1 MVQEDNWING
11 ARPDK
16 REEENMSKEDCGCDK
31 EVMVQAEETSG
42 HEETGGLTGRRLA
55 NGIWLIDDVVSA
67 ELCAELRSYLDEN
80 SDLYSERWG
89 EARNVQCEYINL
101 TDIRNAETRERLDGQ
116 VFKAVGR
123 ALAWVRREAGAG
135 ARLASDTGYCLR
147 RIWGETRLHSDGVM
161 GYGSP
166 ESDQIPVGSIR
177 SMSMIVSLNSD
188 YDEGQIRFPE
198 QDVELRL
205 EQGSALLF
213 PPYWTHP
220 HQVAAPVNGSR
231 YTINTWI
238 CER

>member
-1 MVQEDNWING
+1 
-11 ARPDK
+11 
-16 REEENMSKEDCGCDK
+16 MSKEDCGCNK
-31 EVMVQAEETSG
+31 EVIDQVEEVVR
-42 HEETGGLTGRRLA
+42 HEEAGSKITGRRLA
-55 NGIWLIDDVVSA
+55 NGIWLIDDLFSDS
-67 ELCAELRSYLDEN
+67 LCAELRGYLDEN
-80 SDLYSERWG
+80 GDLYSERWG
-89 EARNVQCEYINL
+89 QAQNVQCEYINL
-101 TDIRNAETRERLDGQ
+101 TDIRNQETRERLDGG
-116 VFKAVGR
+116 VFKQVGR
-123 ALAWVRREAGAG
+123 ALTWVRGEAGAG
-135 ARLASDTGYCLR
+135 AGLASDTGYCLR
-147 RIWGETRLHSDGVM
+147 RIWGETRRHSDGVM
-161 GYGSP
+161 GYGGP
-166 ESDQIPVGSIR
+166 KGDQVPVSSIR